1 MAGGGLSMGD
11 NYVGLVILS
20 QKMERK
26 TYRIITT
33 RKTFLLETES

>member
-20 QKMERK
+20 QCG
-26 TYRIITT
+26 IGD
-33 RKTFLLETES
+33 FVTENGAENV